1 MSDIR
6 VGVVGAG
13 YVGLTTAVCL
23 AARGVNTVC
32 VDVDVAK
39 VNRLREGDAVIDEPG
54 LAECLRDGLAA
65 AVLTFHSDYA
75 ALSDCNVV
83 YVCVSTPSRPDGGAD
98 LSALE
103 SAVNRLRSLL
113 RPRSVVVLK
122 STAPVGTARR
132 MAERL
137 HGAGVGVVS
146 NPEFLREGHA
156 VQDCQHPDRII
167 IGSQTAADAAVV
179 EALHGGESGLIQR
192 MSLESAELAKY
203 ASNAF
208 LAVKLSYT
216 NSLARLCAKVG
227 ADIGDVTRCM
237 GADARIGGHFLV
249 PGPGWGGSC
258 LPKDTAAL
266 VRTARD
272 RGVKLLE
279 VESARATNEA
289 QAQHILE
296 ALRQS
301 LPDGLASPRVGVL
314 GLTFKAGISDV
325 RDSPALNVCALLDR
339 VGVHVSGYDPRL
351 RAIDPVTLRA
361 SAVVGVD
368 DPYLATKEA
377 DAILVLT
384 EWPEFRE
391 LDWRRIAGQAPRAS
405 VIDTRNMLDPSMI
418 RDAGLGYVGNG
429 LPAGY

>member
-1 MSDIR
+1 
-6 VGVVGAG
+6 
-13 YVGLTTAVCL
+13 LH
-23 AARGVNTVC
+23 
-32 VDVDVAK
+32 
-39 VNRLREGDAVIDEPG
+39 
-54 LAECLRDGLAA
+54 DGLAT
-65 AVLTFHSDYA
+65 AVLSFDRDYA
-75 ALSDCNVV
+75 AMSNCNVV
-83 YVCVSTPSRPDGGAD
+83 YVCVSTPSQADGGAD

-103 SAVNRLRSLL
+103 SAVHQLRNVL
-113 RPRSVVVLK
+113 RPGSVVVLK

-132 MAERL
+132 VAERL
-137 HGAGVGVVS
+137 HDDDIGVVS

-156 VQDCQHPDRII
+156 MQDCQHPDRII
-167 IGSQTAADAAVV
+167 IGAQSAADAAVV
-179 EALHGGESGLIQR
+179 EALHGGESHLIQR

-266 VRTARD
+266 VRTASD
-272 RGVKLLE
+272 HGVKLSE
-279 VESARATNEA
+279 VQSARTTNEA

-301 LPDGLASPRVGVL
+301 IPASLASPRVGVL

-325 RDSPALNVCALLDR
+325 RDSPALNVCAALDR

-351 RAIDPVTLRA
+351 RAIDPGTLRA

-391 LDWRRIAGQAPRAS
+391 LDWHRIAGQAPGAA
-405 VIDTRNMLDPSMI
+405 VIDTRNVLDPSMI
-418 RDAGLGYVGNG
+418 RATGLGYVGNG
-429 LPAGY
+429 VPAGY